1 MNATQRKTKA
11 VLLAGGLG
19 TRLRP
24 LTNTVPK
31 CLVEIA
37 GRPLLDYWFQALRAA
52 GITDVLVNNHHLPDA
67 VRAFLDAKRA
77 EGFNA
82 VEAYEPTLL
91 GSAGTVAHNRA
102 WADGADDVLIIYA
115 DNLSSL
121 DLSTFMASH
130 RAHGLPMT
138 MLLFHAPNPKACGIA
153 EVDVTGRIVDFVE
166 KPAEPKSDL
175 ANAGVYAVTADAWRE
190 MADAKAFDLGFDVL
204 PKFVGRMQGHVHEG
218 YHRDIGNLD
227 ALEAARAA
235 APRVFAGRF
244 N

>member
-1 MNATQRKTKA
+1 MSETQRKTKA

-37 GRPLLDYWFQALRAA
+37 GRPLLDYWFQALREA

-67 VRAFLDAKRA
+67 VRAFLDAKKR

-82 VEAYEPTLL
+82 VEAYEPVLL

-102 WADGADDVLIIYA
+102 WADDADDVLIIYA

-121 DLSTFMASH
+121 DLAAFMKSH
-130 RAHGLPMT
+130 RAHGLLMT

-153 EVDVTGRIVDFVE
+153 EVDGTGRIVDFVE

-204 PKFVGRMQGHVHEG
+204 PKFVGRMQGHVH
-218 YHRDIGNLD
+218 D
-227 ALEAARAA
+227 ALEAARAD
-235 APRVFAGRF
+235 APRVFAQRF